1 LSFEALPRFS
11 DLMEQHSREYPQV
24 SAVCP
29 RMVSFVGG
37 SGTGKSTLIHIL
49 IRQLWNST
57 AGNKDSRTLV
67 PVVGDNST
75 IPTSADIHLY
85 HDSIGDANTPEI
97 PLLFADCEGFD
108 GANQSS
114 AATIVAETR
123 KAIKNKEHSE
133 DVETLVSSLIQA
145 TKRIFKRTLGWFQS
159 VNSRRQ
165 DALELLFPRL
175 LYIFSDVIVYVITET
190 ESRRIGNILEKLVKW
205 SEETAVAA
213 INRVSP
219 PSLIVVLNQS
229 KPSGTDWNPKATTDR
244 ILKENQGLMTTN
256 PTLKT
261 HKARLESLGLDNCS
275 LEAILKC
282 AYSSV
287 EFVRIPRGDE
297 EKDLPLLASQLERL
311 RTMIGTAATQAHNA
325 KAAANT
331 LLSSE
336 YQNSFYHLA
345 FEHFSIHKDRPFDY
359 METFFSLHPLPTN
372 FANTLTG
379 LFRATLK
386 GLTNPNQVS
395 FSEALAHDFLKVL
408 IPVVSSG
415 VVVDILHSSEKLP
428 GSLSDLIQGERATFK
443 EWKLEMRQFSFENQ
457 IATAIQQFLETSCQ
471 CAFTN
476 PETGKRCA
484 QYAIAHGGGLPHKD
498 ADGNNIGFGTF
509 GNFEE
514 NCFHQTFLGQAG
526 WEKNFSASIA
536 TLEAILAAASSSD
549 QISSPLAELWRLR
562 KQYIRH
568 MYDLIPNF
576 DFPDQSGC
584 FWCLRNIPDMQ
595 LPCGHLICE
604 SCISQIGELSPHD
617 DRVRLLRQC
626 DRHPGG
632 KILDPPFEVSISLK
646 VSAEDL
652 CD

>member
-1 LSFEALPRFS
+1 
-11 DLMEQHSREYPQV
+11 MKQHSRKHPQV
-24 SAVCP
+24 SAVYP

-57 AGNKDSRTLV
+57 TGNGDSMTRV

-75 IPTSADIHLY
+75 IPTSSDIHLY
-85 HDSIGDANTPEI
+85 HDPIRDADTPGT

-123 KAIKNKEHSE
+123 KAVTNKENPLNE
-133 DVETLVSSLIQA
+133 NVRTLVSSFIQA
-145 TKRIFKRTLGWFQS
+145 TKRIFKRSLGWSQS
-159 VNSRRQ
+159 VNGCRQ

-190 ESRRIGNILEKLVKW
+190 ESRRIGNVLEKLVKW

-229 KPSGTDWNPKATTDR
+229 KPSGTDWNPEATTDR
-244 ILKENQGLMTTN
+244 ILKENEGLMATN

-261 HKARLESLGLDNCS
+261 HKARLESLGLANCS

-287 EFVRIPRGDE
+287 KFVRIPRGDGK
-297 EKDLPLLASQLERL
+297 KDLRRLASQLQML
-311 RTMIGTAATQAHNA
+311 HSMIDAATTQAHDA
-325 KAAANT
+325 KAAAKM

-336 YQNSFYHLA
+336 YQNSFYNLA
-345 FEHFSIHKDRPFDY
+345 FEHFSIYKDRPFDY
-359 METFFSLHPLPTN
+359 IETFFSLHPLPTN
-372 FANTLTG
+372 FANTLAG

-386 GLTNPNQVS
+386 GLTKANQAS
-395 FSEALAHDFLKVL
+395 SSEALAHDFLKVL

-415 VVVDILHSSEKLP
+415 VVIDILHSSEKLP
-428 GSLSDLIQGERATFK
+428 GSLFDLIRGERAT

-476 PETGKRCA
+476 PKTGKRCA
-484 QYAIAHGGGLPHKD
+484 QNAIAHGGGLPHKD

-509 GNFEE
+509 GSFEE
-514 NCFHQTFLGQAG
+514 NRFHQTFLGQAG

-536 TLEAILAAASSSD
+536 TLEDVRATTSSSD

-562 KQYIRH
+562 KQYIRD

-576 DFPDQSGC
+576 DFADQSGC
-584 FWCLRNIPDMQ
+584 FWCLRNIPDIKLQ
-595 LPCGHLICE
+595 CGHLICK
-604 SCISQIGELSPHD
+604 SCISQIGEASPHD

-626 DRHPGG
+626 DRHPEG
-632 KILDPPFEVSISLK
+632 KILDPPFEVSISLE

-652 CD
+652 CT